1 MQILVIEDEPKI
13 ANVLRRGL
21 LEEHYAVEIATDGE
35 AAVYKFEINS
45 YDLIILDRLLPKK
58 DGLEVCRAIR
68 AQDTNVPIIMLT
80 AKGELE
86 DKIAGLDSGADD
98 YLTKPFAFGE
108 LTARI
113 RALLRRACTHFKTY
127 ALRRGGNADPS
138 ILAIDNLTLNPATRE
153 VKRADTEITCTA
165 REYALLEYLL
175 RNQGMSLSKPQILE
189 HVWDYNYDGLSNIV
203 ETYIKYLRKK
213 LQVSAG
219 SIPLIHTVRRF
230 GYVMKVEKHV

>member
-1 MQILVIEDEPKI
+1 MQILVVEDEPKI

-21 LEEHYAVEIATDGE
+21 LEEHYAVDIATDGE

-45 YDLIILDRLLPKK
+45 YDLIILDRLLPKQ

-113 RALLRRACTHFKTY
+113 RALLRR
-127 ALRRGGNADPS
+127 GGNADPS

-153 VKRADTEITCTA
+153 VKRGDTDITCTA

-213 LQVSAG
+213 LQISAG
-219 SIPLIHTVRRF
+219 SVPLIHTVRGF